1 MISVKISKKKSFFII
16 TVIAVV
22 YMIFMGYKVSLFNKN
37 DDYDESK
44 YEELEAIGVP
54 KEVTSILPENLINSI
69 RNNNSIIELIDYD
82 IANNNKNELLGTLV
96 FKHTPIY
103 DPPYSEEDYHDLVL
117 TFFKRD
123 KPKIPLIKDKMKY
136 TYNGEYS
143 LVNSFVF
150 IDGIDYLGRRVHV
163 KEISQPGVNIPE
175 LVVYEGYLRTRFN
188 NWQDI
193 PKDIDYIVLYESS
206 KSLISNID

>member
-1 MISVKISKKKSFFII
+1 MKISKKTSLMII
-16 TVIAVV
+16 VVVAVV
-22 YMIFMGYKVSLFNKN
+22 YMIFMGYKVCMFNKN
-37 DDYDESK
+37 EDDENK
-44 YEELEAIGVP
+44 YEELEELGVP
-54 KEVTSILPENLINSI
+54 KEVIRILPENLINSI
-69 RNNNSIIELIDYD
+69 RNNDSIIELTDYD
-82 IANNNKNELLGTLV
+82 ISNDNDNELLGTLV

-103 DPPYSEEDYHDLVL
+103 DPPYTEEEYHDLVL
-117 TFFKRD
+117 TFFKREQ
-123 KPKIPLIKDKMKY
+123 PKIPLIKDKINY

-150 IDGIDYLGRRVHV
+150 IDGIDYLGRNVHV
-163 KEISQPGVNIPE
+163 KEISRPGVKIAE

-206 KSLISNID
+206 RNLISNID

>member
-1 MISVKISKKKSFFII
+1 MKIAKKKSFFII
-16 TVIAVV
+16 TVIALV
-22 YMIFMGYKVSLFNKN
+22 YMFFIGFKVSMFNKN
-37 DDYDESK
+37 DDYDEGK
-44 YEELEAIGVP
+44 YEELESIGVP
-54 KEVTSILPENLINSI
+54 KEVISILPENLIISL
-69 RNNNSIIELIDYD
+69 RNNDSIIELTDYD
-82 IANNNKNELLGTLV
+82 IAIDNNNELLGTLV
-96 FKHTPIY
+96 FKQIPIY

-123 KPKIPLIKDKMKY
+123 QPKISPIKDKMKY

-143 LVNSFVF
+143 LVNSFIF
-150 IDGIDYLGRRVHV
+150 IDGIDYLGRSVHV
-163 KEISQPGVNIPE
+163 KEISQPGVKIPE